1 MRATYRRLKGTE
13 QILGFYDVHADC
25 LSGVFRKRKRL
36 PDLFEAFRRL
46 RSCYPRTRLFVVLD
60 NLHNTHDHPRFLA
73 LLKRLRIHP
82 VWTPTESSW
91 LKETD
96 SEDIVGGIEVR
107 LGHLLAESGW
117 GKVLPV
123 SSSVVSL
130 TGAGGKPVSC
140 QSSAALNRTTS
151 HLSACWRRTGSF
163 ACSSLSM

>member
-1 MRATYRRLKGTE
+1 M
-13 QILGFYDVHADC
+13 
-25 LSGVFRKRKRL
+25 
-36 PDLFEAFRRL
+36 
-46 RSCYPRTRLFVVLD
+46 VLD